1 MIHQDWKRWGMA
13 IEAAEGCSELSWNLA
28 QTLAGIL
35 LDLIREG
42 KSKSYVHDVLRMEEY
57 WNNYETDSQVFLFD
71 EFSYDR
77 KEDFDKTHKMF
88 LKLVKQDRIMCL
100 FE

>member
-13 IEAAEGCSELSWNLA
+13 IQETEGNTPDSWELTISI
-28 QTLAGIL
+28 AGKL

-42 KSKSYVHDVLRMEEY
+42 KSKSYVHDILRMAEY
-57 WNNYETDSQVFLFD
+57 FNNYETDSQVFLFD
-71 EFSYDR
+71 EFSYDH

-88 LKLVKQDRIMCL
+88 LNLVKQNRIMCL
-100 FE
+100 C

>member
-13 IEAAEGCSELSWNLA
+13 IEAAEGSSDESWKLA
-28 QTLAGIL
+28 QTLAGVL

-42 KSKSYVHDVLRMEEY
+42 KSKSYVHRLMRAY
-57 WNNYETDSQVFLFD
+57 FQNYEFDSQIFLFD

-77 KEDFDKTHKMF
+77 KQDFDKTHKMF
-88 LKLVKQDRIMCL
+88 LKLVKQNRIMCL
-100 FE
+100 C